1 MSHRHTDEPG
11 CRQVLELLSE
21 FVDDELSAV
30 ERESLARHL
39 NACPPCEEFL
49 KTFQAARSLC
59 REALM
64 ERMPEGLKE
73 RLRAYLN
80 REILKD

>member
-1 MSHRHTDEPG
+1 MSHHHTEAG

-21 FVDDELSAV
+21 FVDDELSSA

-49 KTFQAARSLC
+49 KTFQAARALC

-64 ERMPEGLKE
+64 ERMPEELKE

-80 REILKD
+80 RQILKD